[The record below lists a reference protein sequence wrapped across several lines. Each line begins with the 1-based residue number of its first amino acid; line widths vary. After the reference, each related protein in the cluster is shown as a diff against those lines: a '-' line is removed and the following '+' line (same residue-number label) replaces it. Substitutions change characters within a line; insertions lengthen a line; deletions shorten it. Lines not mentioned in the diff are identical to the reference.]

1 MDERHMTLARLPKIM
16 LRGPRLGKPACHRH
30 QGTARVRAS
39 IASRQAHRIG
49 HPLRSANRLCPL

>member
-1 MDERHMTLARLPKIM
+1 MKLARLPKIM
-16 LRGPRLGKPACHRH
+16 LRGPRLGKSACHRH

-49 HPLRSANRLCPL
+49 HPQGGANLRT